1 MKFQIRNIVYMIN
14 KWFLKRKILLI
25 LKFFSLIILIKR
37 YLDTHKRKLKQLN
50 LKKNEENENETKII
64 SGKKRKKEIKRKEK
78 ARSREYYR
86 MLLATMEKKETATY
100 ATLV

>member
-1 MKFQIRNIVYMIN
+1 M
-14 KWFLKRKILLI
+14 LI

-50 LKKNEENENETKII
+50 LKKNEENENETSKDYFW
-64 SGKKRKKEIKRKEK
+64 KEKKKEIKRKEK

>member
-1 MKFQIRNIVYMIN
+1 MKFQIRNIVYIIN

-50 LKKNEENENETKII
+50 LKKNEENENETSKDYFWKEKKRNK
-64 SGKKRKKEIKRKEK
+64 KKRKSKVQGI
-78 ARSREYYR
+78 
-86 MLLATMEKKETATY
+86 L
-100 ATLV
+100 

>member
-1 MKFQIRNIVYMIN
+1 MKT
-14 KWFLKRKILLI
+14 KRA
-25 LKFFSLIILIKR
+25 
-37 YLDTHKRKLKQLN
+37 
-50 LKKNEENENETKII
+50 KII

>member
-1 MKFQIRNIVYMIN
+1 MKRA
-14 KWFLKRKILLI
+14 
-25 LKFFSLIILIKR
+25 
-37 YLDTHKRKLKQLN
+37 
-50 LKKNEENENETKII
+50 KII

>member
-50 LKKNEENENETKII
+50 LKKTKKMKTKRAKII
-64 SGKKRKKEIKRKEK
+64 SGKKKKRNKKKRKSK
-78 ARSREYYR
+78 VQGI
-86 MLLATMEKKETATY
+86 L
-100 ATLV
+100 

>member
-1 MKFQIRNIVYMIN
+1 MIMKFQIRNIVYMIN

-50 LKKNEENENETKII
+50 LKKNEENENETSKDYFW
-64 SGKKRKKEIKRKEK
+64 KEK
-78 ARSREYYR
+78 
-86 MLLATMEKKETATY
+86 KKK
-100 ATLV
+100 